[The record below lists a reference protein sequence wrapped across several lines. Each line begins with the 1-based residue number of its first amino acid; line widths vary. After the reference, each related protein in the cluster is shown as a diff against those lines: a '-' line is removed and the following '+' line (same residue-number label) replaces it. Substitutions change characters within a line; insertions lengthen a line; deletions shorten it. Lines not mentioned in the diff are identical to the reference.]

1 MSVAVGIPLI
11 VVGLSALAASITD
24 VRYFK
29 VHNRLTFPLLVSGL
43 VFSAVVGG
51 WGGFQASLAGSL
63 VGLGILLPAYLMG
76 ALGAGDVKFIA
87 AIGAWLGTGPIL
99 FALAIGCL
107 ATGVYSVVLLAKH
120 GRLREMGL
128 HLRLVGRRL
137 AMAGRHLL
145 ANDQIESVQTTVERD
160 DRRERLIPFS
170 AMVSIGIF
178 VLLLASL
185 NVIDPTLWGMWR

>member
-24 VRYFK
+24 IRYFK
-29 VHNRLTFPLLVSGL
+29 VHNRLTFPLLVSGI
-43 VFSAVVGG
+43 VFHAVLGG
-51 WGGFQASLAGSL
+51 WGGFQASLAGTL
-63 VGLGILLPAYLMG
+63 IGLGILLPAYLMG
-76 ALGAGDVKFIA
+76 ALGAGDVKFVA

-99 FALAIGCL
+99 FALAIGCM

-128 HLRLVGRRL
+128 HLRLAGKRL
-137 AMAGRHLL
+137 ISAGRYLL
-145 ANDQIESVQTTVERD
+145 ADDRIEPVQTTVQRD

-170 AMVSIGIF
+170 AMVSIGVF
-178 VLLLASL
+178 VLLLIAL
-185 NVIDPTLWGMWR
+185 NVFDPTLWGM